1 MSARR
6 ISFVNFKGG
15 VGKTSLTVNLAACL
29 AAEYQQKVLLVD
41 CDAQSNSSIWLMGAN
56 RWNAINESPEKT
68 IYSVFIDQNI
78 AQPMH
83 LNIIKSVIRDGDDMA
98 LLPTLDLLPAT
109 YALMDL
115 EHEYQDVGGYPY
127 FLKFNLQL
135 SQFFSSYDYIL
146 FDCPP
151 NVYRATKC
159 ALFSSEEIYIPCNP
173 DILSFV
179 GLTLL
184 GQKVGQFQQESTPF
198 QAMAQDYRH
207 AQIRG
212 IILNGLK
219 GPAKYDDILD
229 KMKAKIYGMRTQSAT
244 ASDAEIL
251 PRRIPHSVTVGK
263 TATEHLPVILTDGNS
278 QMKQAYTELAA
289 YIHQKPPQQM
299 IHKLSTFN
307 QNGNRRKNNK

>member
-29 AAEYQQKVLLVD
+29 AHEYGQKVLLVD

-56 RWNAINESPEKT
+56 RWNAINEAPEKT

-83 LNIIKSVIRDGDDMA
+83 LNIVKSVIRDGDDMA

-173 DILSFV
+173 DILSYI
-179 GLTLL
+179 GLSLL

-212 IILNGLK
+212 IILNALRGT
-219 GPAKYDDILD
+219 AKYDDILAT
-229 KMKAKIYGMRTQSAT
+229 MKAKLYGMKTQSAT
-244 ASDAEIL
+244 ASDAEVL
-251 PRRIPHSVTVGK
+251 PRRILHSVSVGNS
-263 TATEHLPVILTDGNS
+263 ATQHLPVILTDKS
-278 QMKQAYTELAA
+278 KDLKDAYLELAT

-299 IHKLSTFN
+299 SHNLSIFN
-307 QNGNRRKNNK
+307 QNGNRRKSLK